1 MQNELWNHALALYR
15 QPGVEAAC
23 LALQGAGAD
32 VCLLLCGTW
41 LQARRVAPD
50 AMRAAALQAIAGP
63 WQQQVIAPLR
73 VLRQQWRKAAQ
84 GDAQLAS
91 LREQVKG
98 LELEAERTLLARL
111 QACAGQWPAD
121 PKGPPGDWLQWLVP
135 EQARGHDALNQLRA
149 VANGRQEAD
158 GAD

>member
-73 VLRQQWRKAAQ
+73 VLRQQWREAAQ

-98 LELEAERTLLARL
+98 LSWKRSARCWRVCRRVRGNGLRTRAAR
-111 QACAGQWPAD
+111 QAIGCNGWCPSK
-121 PKGPPGDWLQWLVP
+121 P
-135 EQARGHDALNQLRA
+135 
-149 VANGRQEAD
+149 VATTR
-158 GAD
+158 